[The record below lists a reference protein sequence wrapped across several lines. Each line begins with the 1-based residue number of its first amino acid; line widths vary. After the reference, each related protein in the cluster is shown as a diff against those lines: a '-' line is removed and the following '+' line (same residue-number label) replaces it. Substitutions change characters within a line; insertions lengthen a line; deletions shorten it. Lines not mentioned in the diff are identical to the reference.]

1 MIDPSTS
8 ARRFNQLIAALSR
21 RTATPLE
28 ARDGLLVLVDA
39 GGTVQLVVELTDA
52 GDAVAIVA
60 RVMPVPQEDAGG
72 TLALRLLRF
81 NADRA
86 ALDGAVIAADGL
98 RRQFVLIR
106 ELPLADEAEAVA
118 VAEAE
123 ADTEAAAEAL
133 AGRIEALM
141 DLAAIVRF
149 DALGERSPGAGT
161 AALLLRASR
170 SLR

>member
-1 MIDPSTS
+1 MIVPSTS

-106 ELPLADEAEAVA
+106 ELPLADEAEAE
-118 VAEAE
+118 AEAE

>member
-106 ELPLADEAEAVA
+106 ELPLADEAEA
-118 VAEAE
+118 E

>member
-8 ARRFNQLIAALSR
+8 ARRFSQLIAALSR

-39 GGTVQLVVELTDA
+39 GETVQLVVELSDA
-52 GDAVAIVA
+52 GDGVAIVA

-86 ALDGAVIAADGL
+86 ALDGAVIAADGQ

-106 ELPLADEAEAVA
+106 ELPLDEE
-118 VAEAE
+118 
-123 ADTEAAAEAL
+123 AEAL
-133 AGRIEALM
+133 ASRIEALM

-170 SLR
+170 SVR

>member
-106 ELPLADEAEAVA
+106 ELPLADEAEA
-118 VAEAE
+118 EAE

>member
-106 ELPLADEAEAVA
+106 ELPLADEAEA
-118 VAEAE
+118 
-123 ADTEAAAEAL
+123 DTEAAAEAL

>member
-106 ELPLADEAEAVA
+106 ELPLADEAEAE
-118 VAEAE
+118 AEAE

>member
-8 ARRFNQLIAALSR
+8 ARRFSQLIAALSR

-39 GGTVQLVVELTDA
+39 GETVQLVVELSDA
-52 GDAVAIVA
+52 GDGVAIVA

-86 ALDGAVIAADGL
+86 ALDGAVIAADGQ

-106 ELPLADEAEAVA
+106 ELPLDEE
-118 VAEAE
+118 
-123 ADTEAAAEAL
+123 AEAL

-170 SLR
+170 SVR